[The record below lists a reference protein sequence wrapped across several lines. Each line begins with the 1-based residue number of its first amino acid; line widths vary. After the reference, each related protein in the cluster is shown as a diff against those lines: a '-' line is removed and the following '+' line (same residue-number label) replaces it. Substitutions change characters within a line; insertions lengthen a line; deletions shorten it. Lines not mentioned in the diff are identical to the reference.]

1 MQPEEIRQKVKDIIS
16 NVMGIPAQEIP
27 DHASLQEDLDLDSLS
42 LLEVG
47 VDVDYTFK
55 LGLPE
60 EELQGLTSLD
70 DVVSLVL
77 AHAAGVPAQ
86 AVA

>member
-1 MQPEEIRQKVKDIIS
+1 MTALEIRQTVKQVIS
-16 NVMGIPAQEIP
+16 NVTGIPVEEIS
-27 DHASLQEDLDLDSLS
+27 DHASFQDELDLDSLS

-47 VDVDYTFK
+47 VDVDYEFK

-60 EELQGLTSLD
+60 EELQGLANLD
-70 DVVSLVL
+70 DVVNLVL
-77 AHAAGVPAQ
+77 QHVGDKEA